1 MSGSLDTAV
10 KPRYVGLPMA
20 WVRLFVFPCIIIT
33 KNRGTGENPGS
44 CLHCY
49 QRIKTTGAAM
59 RWMTVLPIIFLTGCI
74 VVNRDSIDYPQVL
87 VTPPPPDKLLTIVDD
102 NPVDVTSCGDF
113 R

>member
-1 MSGSLDTAV
+1 
-10 KPRYVGLPMA
+10 
-20 WVRLFVFPCIIIT
+20 
-33 KNRGTGENPGS
+33 
-44 CLHCY
+44 
-49 QRIKTTGAAM
+49 M

-74 VVNRDSIDYPQVL
+74 VVNRESIEYPQVL